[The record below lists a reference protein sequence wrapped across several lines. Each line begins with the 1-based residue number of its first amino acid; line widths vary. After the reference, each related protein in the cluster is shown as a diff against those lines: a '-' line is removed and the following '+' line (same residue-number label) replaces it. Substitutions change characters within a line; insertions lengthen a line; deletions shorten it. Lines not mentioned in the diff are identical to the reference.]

1 MDKNINKQNVYISE
15 EENTLNWIEIQ
26 SSFKKSFG
34 NEIYNSW
41 LQKISLVKEYN
52 DYLILGVPTRF
63 FRDWIVSRYLD
74 KILEQVKSFKLSLNR
89 IEFKIIEENKQNQ
102 ELIKIDQLNKVTEIK
117 DSILNYNRLNPNL
130 SFESFIKG
138 KSNEIALSYSKKV
151 CDYVSRY
158 NPLYICGGV
167 GLGKTHLLNA
177 IGLETQKD
185 NNVMFISAERF
196 MYHFIKSIKKN
207 DMVNFKDFFRKS
219 SVFIIDD
226 IQFISGKESLQ
237 EEFFHTFNSLIEKGS
252 QIIISSDRPPM
263 KLDRVQERIKSRL
276 SGGLVVDIEAPDL
289 DLKIKILKKKIEEI
303 QNQFKENID
312 LSDEVINYIASESKT
327 NIRELIGV
335 LNRVIA
341 FSRVH
346 NKVLTTVDCKNI
358 LKDVFSQIRVITVDK
373 IQNIVSN
380 YFNIALSDMLSQR
393 RSRPLARPRQIAMYL
408 AKKMTSR
415 SLPEIGRRF
424 ANRDHTTVIHAVKT
438 ITRLSDQDDEMK
450 KILIKLKVFCWNSEE
465 MQFIVKRD
473 ILLKSLNFVQGV
485 VEKKNTLPILSN
497 VLLQLKEKKL
507 TIVATDL
514 DIVFHDEIEDVKV
527 LKEGSTTTSAAI
539 LYDILRKIS
548 SNSELN
554 FDLKNENKLS
564 LKE

>member
-1 MDKNINKQNVYISE
+1 MEKITSKKQNVYVSE
-15 EENTLNWIEIQ
+15 EEKTLNWEDIQ
-26 SSFKKSFG
+26 ASFKKTFG
-34 NEIYNSW
+34 SEIYNSW
-41 LQKISLVKEYN
+41 LQKITLMKEYN

-74 KILEQVKSFKLSLNR
+74 KILAKVKEFKLSLNR
-89 IEFKIIEENKQNQ
+89 IEFKIVEEKQSQ
-102 ELIKIDQLNKVTEIK
+102 EFLKINELNKVTEIK
-117 DSILNYNRLNPNL
+117 DSILNYNRLNTNL
-130 SFESFIKG
+130 NFDNFVKG

-151 CDYVSRY
+151 CEHISRY

-177 IGLETQKD
+177 IGLELQSE
-185 NNVMFISAERF
+185 NNVMYISAERF

-252 QIIISSDRPPM
+252 QIIISSDRAPM
-263 KLDRVQERIKSRL
+263 KLDRVQDRIKSRL
-276 SGGLVVDIEAPDL
+276 AGGLVVDIDTPDI
-289 DLKIKILKKKIEEI
+289 DLKIKILKKKIQEV
-303 QNQFKENID
+303 QNQFKENIN
-312 LSDEVINYIASESKT
+312 LSDDVLNFIASESKT

-346 NKVLTTVDCKNI
+346 NKVLNTNDCKNI
-358 LKDVFSQIRVITVDK
+358 LKDVFNQTRVITVDK
-373 IQNIVSN
+373 IQNVVSN
-380 YFNIALSDMLSQR
+380 YFNIALSEMLSQR

-408 AKKMTSR
+408 AKKMTTR

-438 ITRLSDQDDEMK
+438 ITRLSEQDDEMK
-450 KILIKLKVFCWNSEE
+450 KNINQIKG
-465 MQFIVKRD
+465 
-473 ILLKSLNFVQGV
+473 LLLEQ
-485 VEKKNTLPILSN
+485 
-497 VLLQLKEKKL
+497 
-507 TIVATDL
+507 
-514 DIVFHDEIEDVKV
+514 
-527 LKEGSTTTSAAI
+527 
-539 LYDILRKIS
+539 
-548 SNSELN
+548 
-554 FDLKNENKLS
+554 
-564 LKE
+564 

>member
-1 MDKNINKQNVYISE
+1 MDKNNNKKLNVYISE
-15 EENTLNWIEIQ
+15 EEKTLNWEDIQ
-26 SSFKKSFG
+26 NSFKKTFG
-34 NEIYNSW
+34 NEIYTSW
-41 LQKISLVKEYN
+41 LQKISLIKEYN

-89 IEFKIIEENKQNQ
+89 IEFKIIEENRNTQ
-102 ELIKIDQLNKVTEIK
+102 ELTKIEELSKITEIK

-130 SFESFIKG
+130 SFDNFILG
-138 KSNEIALSYSKKV
+138 KSNEVALSYSKRV
-151 CDYVSRY
+151 CEHLSRY

-177 IGLETQKD
+177 IGLNLQSE

-226 IQFISGKESLQ
+226 IQFIRGKESLQ
-237 EEFFHTFNSLIEKGS
+237 EEFFHTFNSLMDKGS
-252 QIIISSDRPPM
+252 QIIISADRTPM

-276 SGGLVVDIEAPDL
+276 AGGLVVDIEVPDL
-289 DLKIKILKKKIEEI
+289 ELKTKIIKKKILEI
-303 QNQFKENID
+303 QNQFKENIN
-312 LSDEVINYIASESKT
+312 LSDNVIEYIANESKT
-327 NIRELIGV
+327 NIRELIGI

-346 NKVLTTVDCKNI
+346 NKILTTADCKNI

-380 YFNIALSDMLSQR
+380 YFNIPLNDMLSQR

-408 AKKMTSR
+408 AKKMTTR

-438 ITRLSDQDDEMK
+438 ITRLIEQDDEMK
-450 KILIKLKVFCWNSEE
+450 RNI
-465 MQFIVKRD
+465 
-473 ILLKSLNFVQGV
+473 G
-485 VEKKNTLPILSN
+485 
-497 VLLQLKEKKL
+497 QLKNL
-507 TIVATDL
+507 L
-514 DIVFHDEIEDVKV
+514 
-527 LKEGSTTTSAAI
+527 L
-539 LYDILRKIS
+539 
-548 SNSELN
+548 
-554 FDLKNENKLS
+554 ENQN
-564 LKE
+564 

>member
-1 MDKNINKQNVYISE
+1 MDKNNFKKNNVFISE
-15 EENTLNWIEIQ
+15 EEKTLNWVEIQ
-26 SSFKKSFG
+26 DGFKKTFG
-34 NEIYNSW
+34 NEVYDSW
-41 LQKISLVKEYN
+41 LQKISLIKEYN

-102 ELIKIDQLNKVTEIK
+102 ELAKINELNKVTQIK
-117 DSILNYNRLNPNL
+117 DSILNYNRLNENL
-130 SFESFIKG
+130 NIQRFVQG
-138 KSNEIALSYSKKV
+138 KSNDIALSYSKKV
-151 CDYVSRY
+151 CEHLSRY

-177 IGLETQKD
+177 IGLELHKD

-226 IQFISGKESLQ
+226 VQFLSGKESLQ
-237 EEFFHTFNSLIEKGS
+237 EEFFHTFDSLMSKGS
-252 QIIISSDRPPM
+252 QIIISADRHPS
-263 KLDRVQERIKSRL
+263 KLDRVQDRIKSRL
-276 SGGLVVDIEAPDL
+276 AGGLVVDIDMPDL
-289 DLKIKILKKKIEEI
+289 DLKIKIIRKKIEEI
-303 QNQFKENID
+303 QSQFKESISLN
-312 LSDEVINYIASESKT
+312 DEVVNYIANESKT

-346 NKVLTTVDCKNI
+346 NKNLTISDCKSI
-358 LKDVFSQIRVITVDK
+358 LKDVLNQIKIITVDK
-373 IQNIVSN
+373 IQNAVSN
-380 YFNIALSDMLSQR
+380 YFNIPLSEMLSQR

-408 AKKMTSR
+408 SKKMTTR

-438 ITRLSDQDDEMK
+438 ITRLSEQDDEMK
-450 KILIKLKVFCWNSEE
+450 RNIGQI
-465 MQFIVKRD
+465 
-473 ILLKSLNFVQGV
+473 KSL
-485 VEKKNTLPILSN
+485 
-497 VLLQLKEKKL
+497 LLEQ
-507 TIVATDL
+507 
-514 DIVFHDEIEDVKV
+514 
-527 LKEGSTTTSAAI
+527 
-539 LYDILRKIS
+539 
-548 SNSELN
+548 
-554 FDLKNENKLS
+554 
-564 LKE
+564 

>member
-1 MDKNINKQNVYISE
+1 MENNITKKQSAFISE
-15 EENTLNWIEIQ
+15 EEKTLDWEEIQ
-26 SSFKKSFG
+26 ETFKKTFG
-34 NEIYNSW
+34 VKVYNSW
-41 LQKISLVKEYN
+41 LQKISLVKEFN

-89 IEFKIIEENKQNQ
+89 IEFKIIEDNKQNQ
-102 ELIKIDQLNKVTEIK
+102 EYLKINELNKVTEIK

-130 SFESFIKG
+130 NFDSFIEG
-138 KSNEIALSYSKKV
+138 KSNDIALSYSKKV
-151 CDYVSRY
+151 CDQIARY

-177 IGLETQKD
+177 IGLKLQND

-237 EEFFHTFNSLIEKGS
+237 EEFFHTFNSLIDKGS
-252 QIIISSDRPPM
+252 QIIISADRAPM
-263 KLDRVQERIKSRL
+263 KLDRVQDRIKSRL
-276 SGGLVVDIEAPDL
+276 AGGLVVDIDLPDL
-289 DLKIKILKKKIEEI
+289 ELKIKIIKMKIEEI
-303 QNQFKENID
+303 QNQFKENIN
-312 LSDEVINYIASESKT
+312 LSDEVINYVATESKT

-335 LNRVIA
+335 LNRIIA

-346 NKVLTTVDCKNI
+346 NKELNINDCKNI

-380 YFNIALSDMLSQR
+380 YFNIALSEMLSQR

-408 AKKMTSR
+408 AKKMTTR

-438 ITRLSDQDDEMK
+438 ISRLAEQDDEMK
-450 KILIKLKVFCWNSEE
+450 KNISQI
-465 MQFIVKRD
+465 
-473 ILLKSLNFVQGV
+473 KSL
-485 VEKKNTLPILSN
+485 
-497 VLLQLKEKKL
+497 LLEQ
-507 TIVATDL
+507 
-514 DIVFHDEIEDVKV
+514 
-527 LKEGSTTTSAAI
+527 
-539 LYDILRKIS
+539 
-548 SNSELN
+548 
-554 FDLKNENKLS
+554 
-564 LKE
+564 